1 MRIMIQ
7 RGGFVARSPQATV
20 LSNKAAARQALR
32 SRWLIVAAWILVVVI
47 AFACYLRLAR
57 TRAVDSDGASQA
69 LQAWDMLH
77 GNVLLHGWWLSDVS
91 FYTTE
96 LPEYVLVE
104 LVRGLNQDVVHV
116 AAAATFTLLL
126 LLAALL
132 AKARVTGR
140 AGLVRVLITV
150 GIMIAPQ
157 LASGVKVFLSS
168 PDHIG
173 TSVPVLAAF
182 LILDRWPQRR
192 YVPVLVSAL
201 LGWAAVADTLVLF
214 IGVLPIALVCLLRVG
229 RGLWTERRW
238 RPQRYY
244 LVLGAGSLAAG
255 AAAELTVHLIRAAGG
270 FVVQPPA
277 IQLVPKL
284 GGLPHA
290 ANVAGQGLLLLAGAD
305 FFGVRPGLATATV
318 YLHLAGVVVA
328 GLGVL
333 VAVRRFGRDLGFVD
347 QILVT
352 AVAVNLASYVFS
364 TQVGSI
370 LTTREI
376 AAVLPLGAVLAGRM
390 LADRVVASRY
400 AAAALLLVLA
410 CYLGGLGYEL
420 AQPTAPAQS
429 HRLTSWLAAH
439 HLSSGLSGYW
449 EANVVTLT
457 SGEHIRVRQLTEAG
471 QRLVPYDWNADAAW
485 YDARSQTANFVVLA
499 PGIPGYP
506 GFTDTEAVLL
516 TFGRPVHVYRVG
528 ADRVFVWHKNLLRDL
543 PSVGSVW

>member
-1 MRIMIQ
+1 MIQ
-7 RGGFVARSPQATV
+7 RGGFVARSPQAT
-20 LSNKAAARQALR
+20 LLANRAAARQALR
-32 SRWLIVAAWILVVVI
+32 SRWLIVGFWLLGVVI

-104 LVRGLNQDVVHV
+104 LVRGLNQDVVHI
-116 AAAATFTLLL
+116 AAATTYTLVL

-132 AKARVTGR
+132 AKGRVTGR
-140 AGLVRVLITV
+140 AGLARVLITV
-150 GIMIAPQ
+150 GVMIAPQ
-157 LASGVKVFLSS
+157 LASGVKIFVSS

-182 LILDRWPQRR
+182 LILDRAPQRR

-229 RGLWTERRW
+229 RGVWAERRW
-238 RPQRYY
+238 QPQGYY
-244 LVLGAGSLAAG
+244 LALGVGSLAAG
-255 AAAELTVHLIRAAGG
+255 AAAELTLHVIRAAGG
-270 FVVQPPA
+270 FVVQSPA
-277 IQLVPKL
+277 IRLVHNL
-284 GGLPHA
+284 GALPHTA
-290 ANVAGQGLLLLAGAD
+290 SVAGQGLLLLLGAD
-305 FFGVRPGLATATV
+305 FLGPGPKVATV
-318 YLHLAGVVVA
+318 YLHLAGVLVI
-328 GLGVL
+328 GLGVV

-352 AVAVNLASYVFS
+352 AVAVNLASYLFS
-364 TQVGSI
+364 TQATSI
-370 LTTREI
+370 ETTREI
-376 AAVLPLGAVLAGRM
+376 AAVLPIGAVLAGRV
-390 LADRVVASRY
+390 LADRVLAIRF
-400 AAAALLLVLA
+400 AAAALLVVLA
-410 CYLGGLGYEL
+410 GYLGGLGYEL
-420 AQPTAPAQS
+420 TQPPVPAQN
-429 HRLTSWLAAH
+429 HQLTSWLAAH

-457 SGEHIRVRQLTEAG
+457 SSDRIRVRQLTGAG
-471 QRLVPYDWNADAAW
+471 PRLVPYYWNSDAAW

-499 PGIPGYP
+499 PGSSEYP
-506 GFTDTEAVLL
+506 GFTNTKAVLA
-516 TFGRPVHVYRVG
+516 TFGRPASSYRVG
-528 ADRVFVWHKNLLRDL
+528 SYRVLVWHKNLLTDL
-543 PSVGSVW
+543 PGTGSPW